1 MRAAR
6 VSWPT
11 SGRFME
17 FKRTSSASNICWLS
31 GRGGALSKDCQEMLQ
46 RVGLESRLSSSW
58 HCCGR
63 VQSGNNVKISTYSHQ
78 FIAFQLGRKD
88 IRELLEG
95 VWHRLLS
102 SEGEDAEEETHEQD
116 KEGELKVEE
125 EEELAADEVICF
137 EKNMF
142 FFCCMFACFDYFFVK
157 GWRRPWCPVCPRGG
171 HGKAGGGGGRPE
183 EGWACQEEEEAKEK
197 GLSSFWCWSVP
208 LDIVFLSWYLICRC
222 RLLCS

>member
-88 IRELLEG
+88 IRELLEA

-102 SEGEDAEEETHEQD
+102 SEGEDAEEETQEQD
-116 KEGELKVEE
+116 KEGEMKVEE
-125 EEELAADEVICF
+125 EEELAADEA
-137 EKNMF
+137 MF
-142 FFCCMFACFDYFFVK
+142 FFCCMFACFDYFFAK
-157 GWRRPWCPVCPRGG
+157 GWRRPWCPVCHWGG

-183 EGWACQEEEEAKEK
+183 EGWACQEEEEAEEK
-197 GLSSFWCWSVP
+197 KLSSFYVGLS
-208 LDIVFLSWYLICRC
+208 LLLSYFFRDIVFVVSLLLS
-222 RLLCS
+222 S